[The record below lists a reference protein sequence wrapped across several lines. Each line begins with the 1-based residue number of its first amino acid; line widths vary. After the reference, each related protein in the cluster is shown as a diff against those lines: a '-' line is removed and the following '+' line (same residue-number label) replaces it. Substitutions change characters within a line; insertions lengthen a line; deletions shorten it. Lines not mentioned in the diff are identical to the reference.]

1 MRWLANQSYSGRAVA
16 LVSGTGCVK
25 ARGRSQ
31 YALEHAGK
39 CGGAAVAELE
49 GNRCDRLTACQSW
62 NGLQHGGA
70 SLPIGKTQARL
81 APERARERASAH
93 RQSQC
98 PCIDGLGRRGAFE
111 KV

>member
-70 SLPIGKTQARL
+70 SLPIGKTQARF
-81 APERARERASAH
+81 APESAGESVSAH
-93 RQSQC
+93 RMNPSHY
-98 PCIDGLGRRGAFE
+98 IHGLGRA
-111 KV
+111 